1 MVIDCIRLV
10 LKFFLPKN
18 APAFF
23 SISLSVASFFTKCF
37 VDAIYNLYRVCPSDF
52 FSDSFQKN
60 LRIKR
65 IFSRKAIAPENIIAE
80 KLGIFRRESTTNT
93 SPHHLFHLDIF
104 LTKWCN
110 VFMFLIVDLHTKKIN
125 APLRFKDIF
134 LITACIIIFC
144 F

>member
-23 SISLSVASFFTKCF
+23 SISLSVASFFTKSF

-93 SPHHLFHLDIF
+93 SPHHLVHLDIF

>member
-1 MVIDCIRLV
+1 MIIDCIRLV

-23 SISLSVASFFTKCF
+23 SISLSIASFFTKCF
-37 VDAIYNLYRVCPSDF
+37 ADAIYNLYRVCPSDF

-65 IFSRKAIAPENIIAE
+65 KFSRKAMAPENIIAE

-93 SPHHLFHLDIF
+93 APHHLFHLDTF

-110 VFMFLIVDLHTKKIN
+110 TSLSLLSFPCTMTEFVKKEEVRLTVCFLH
-125 APLRFKDIF
+125 
-134 LITACIIIFC
+134 
-144 F
+144 